1 MMNKPSLRDIKREAT
16 TKALASAAFELAVE
30 QGLDGFIIDDLVQR
44 AGYSRKTFANHFSCK
59 EEAIAMAAIL
69 TTDNHEDQ
77 PINEVMQENILP
89 LDALYLLIK
98 RSLTAEYVSKMRQL
112 VALSKQYPTFD
123 PYLLS
128 VLSRLQATAQETI
141 TDLSQGRY
149 PQGYAHL
156 LSGAVYGAVLAI
168 FDGSINVLLPGQS
181 TNDFPGEMTL
191 DQYLDDMFSY
201 LRTGF

>member
-1 MMNKPSLRDIKREAT
+1 MNKPSLRDIKREAT

-30 QGLDGFIIDDLVQR
+30 RGLDGFIIDDLVQR

-69 TTDNHEDQ
+69 TTDHYEDE
-77 PINEVMQENILP
+77 PLNEIIQENILP
-89 LDALYLLIK
+89 LDALYVLIK
-98 RSLTAEYVSKMRQL
+98 RSLTTEYVSKMRQL
-112 VALSKQYPTFD
+112 VSLSTQYPTLE

-128 VLSRLQATAQETI
+128 VLSRLQATAQETL

-149 PQGYAHL
+149 PQGYSHL

-168 FDGSINVLLPGQS
+168 FDGSINVLLPGQGTTDS
-181 TNDFPGEMTL
+181 PGEMTL
-191 DQYLDDMFSY
+191 DQYLYDMFNY
-201 LRTGF
+201 LRSGF

>member
-1 MMNKPSLRDIKREAT
+1 MNKPSLRDIKREAT

-30 QGLDGFIIDDLVQR
+30 RGLDGFIIDDLVQR

-69 TTDNHEDQ
+69 TTTDHYDDK
-77 PINEVMQENILP
+77 PFNEITQQNILP
-89 LDALYLLIK
+89 LDALYVLIK

-112 VALSKQYPTFD
+112 VLLSKQYPTLE

-128 VLSRLQATAQETI
+128 VLSRLQATAQETL

-149 PQGYAHL
+149 PQGYSHL

-168 FDGSINVLLPGQS
+168 FDGSINVLLPGQGT
-181 TNDFPGEMTL
+181 TNSPGEMTL
-191 DQYLDDMFSY
+191 DQYLDDMFNY